1 MTSVAVLRY
10 TSPTM
15 LLRDLKLRHL
25 KRIEALDLDFK
36 DADGSPRKWTV
47 IIGRNGTAKTT
58 ILQAIALAA
67 AGGFRANSLV
77 EDIRE
82 SLPDKRCPSEPASIE
97 ANFTFGPLG
106 QQSDNHPL
114 LDKKERLRL
123 RAPRYERWLRSRL
136 EIRAKAL
143 LVGHSKYVDEHD
155 DGPSSGGGDVPE
167 DPLMAA
173 REENRSLWFV
183 AAYGVDRR
191 LPQVAQA
198 PTRPPRP
205 STDRLW
211 PLFRPSE
218 LLGPN
223 FEGVLDEGLSQ
234 KYVSLLKAVL
244 FRTES
249 LVPGIVGLELRGRRA
264 RAPSDLMVSHR
275 FVQKVGD
282 EELKLPATWL
292 SHGYQSVLA
301 WVSDLV
307 GQITLEAGFRVEPED
322 MEGLVL
328 IDEVDLYLHPTWQVG
343 LIQALRETF
352 PQMQFVVTT
361 HSPILLTAF
370 RREEVVVLDFDNQ
383 GNVVRSATPRDPRLM
398 TATELYEW
406 FFGIDKLYPSE
417 LGGKLDA
424 YNHIAANPF
433 RSDED
438 DELAQALRKELE
450 SDGVSPGVPLSPRR
464 RATGT

>member
-1 MTSVAVLRY
+1 
-10 TSPTM
+10 M
-15 LLRDLKLRHL
+15 LLRDLKLRGL

-36 DADGSPRKWTV
+36 DADGSPRPWTV

-82 SLPDKRCPSEPASIE
+82 SLPDKRRPSEPALIE
-97 ANFTFGPLG
+97 ANFTFGPVG
-106 QQSDNHPL
+106 QHPSHHPL
-114 LDKKERLRL
+114 LDENERARL
-123 RAPRYERWLRSRL
+123 CAPRYERWLRSRL
-136 EIRAKAL
+136 WIKAKSL
-143 LVGHSKYVDEHD
+143 LVGHSKYVDGLDEGPSD
-155 DGPSSGGGDVPE
+155 DGRGVPE
-167 DPLMAA
+167 DPLMSA
-173 REENRSLWFV
+173 REENLPLWFV

-191 LPQVAQA
+191 LPHAAQA
-198 PTRPPRP
+198 PSRPPHP
-205 STDRLW
+205 PTDRLW

-223 FEGVLDEGLSQ
+223 FEGVLDEELSQ
-234 KYVSLLKAVL
+234 KYASLLKAVL
-244 FRTES
+244 FKTES
-249 LVPGIVGLELRGRRA
+249 LVPGIVGLELRGRRT
-264 RAPSDLMVSHR
+264 RTPSDLMISHR
-275 FVQKVGD
+275 FDQKVSVGD
-282 EELKLPATWL
+282 EKIRLPATWL

-328 IDEVDLYLHPTWQVG
+328 IDEVDLYLHPSWQVG
-343 LIQALRETF
+343 LVQALRETF

-370 RREEVVVLDFDNQ
+370 RREEVVVLDFDDR
-383 GNVVRSATPRDPRLM
+383 GNVVRSDTPRDPRLM

-417 LGGKLDA
+417 LGGKLDT

-433 RSDED
+433 RSNEED
-438 DELAQALRKELE
+438 ALAEALRKELE
-450 SDGVSPGVPLSPRR
+450 SEGIRPGVPLSTRR

>member
-1 MTSVAVLRY
+1 
-10 TSPTM
+10 M

-36 DADGSPRKWTV
+36 DADGSPREWTV

-82 SLPDKRCPSEPASIE
+82 SLPDKRRPSEPARIE
-97 ANFTFGPLG
+97 ANFTFGPIG
-106 QQSDNHPL
+106 QEPDNHPL
-114 LDKKERLRL
+114 LDKKERPRL

-136 EIRAKAL
+136 EIKAKAL
-143 LVGHSKYVDEHD
+143 LVGHSKYVDERD
-155 DGPSSGGGDVPE
+155 DGPSPGGGDVPE

-198 PTRPPRP
+198 PTRPPHP

-234 KYVSLLKAVL
+234 KYVSLLNAVL

-264 RAPSDLMVSHR
+264 RTPSDLMVSHR

-328 IDEVDLYLHPTWQVG
+328 IDEVDLYLHPSWQVG

-352 PQMQFVVTT
+352 PRMQFVVTT

-383 GNVVRSATPRDPRLM
+383 GNVVRCATPRDPRLM

-417 LGGKLDA
+417 LGSKLDT

-433 RSDED
+433 RSDEED
-438 DELAQALRKELE
+438 AFAQALRRELE
-450 SDGVSPGVPLSPRR
+450 SEGISPGVPLSPRR

>member
-1 MTSVAVLRY
+1 
-10 TSPTM
+10 M

-36 DADGSPRKWTV
+36 NADGSPRSWTV

-67 AGGFRANSLV
+67 AGGFRANALV

-82 SLPDKRCPSEPASIE
+82 SLPDKRCPGEPATIE
-97 ANFTFGPLG
+97 ADFTFGPIG
-106 QQSDNHPL
+106 QRPDNHPL
-114 LDKKERLRL
+114 LDENERARL
-123 RAPRYERWLRSRL
+123 CAPRYERWLRSHV
-136 EIRAKAL
+136 EIRTNAL
-143 LVGHSKYVDEHD
+143 LVGHSKYVDRSDHGPL
-155 DGPSSGGGDVPE
+155 DGRGVPE

-191 LPQVAQA
+191 LPQVARA
-198 PTRPPRP
+198 PFRPPHP
-205 STDRLW
+205 PTDRLW
-211 PLFRPSE
+211 PIFRPSQ
-218 LLGPN
+218 LIGLN
-223 FEGVLDEGLSQ
+223 FEEVLDERLSQ
-234 KYVSLLKAVL
+234 KYASLLKAVL
-244 FRTES
+244 FRTED

-264 RAPSDLMVSHR
+264 RTPSDLMISPR
-275 FVQKVGD
+275 FMQKMGD
-282 EELKLPATWL
+282 KEKELKLPATWL

-307 GQITLEAGFRVEPED
+307 GQITLEAGSRVEPKD

-328 IDEVDLYLHPTWQVG
+328 IDEVDLYLHPSWQVG
-343 LIQALRETF
+343 LVQALRETF

-370 RREEVVVLDFDNQ
+370 RREEVVVLDFDEQ
-383 GNVVRSATPRDPRLM
+383 GNVVRSDTPRDPRLM

-406 FFGIDKLYPSE
+406 FFGINKLYPSE
-417 LGGKLDA
+417 LGDKLDT
-424 YNHIAANPF
+424 YNRIAANPF
-433 RSDED
+433 RTNEED
-438 DELAQALRKELE
+438 ALAPVLRKELE
-450 SDGVSPGVPLSPRR
+450 SEGITPGVPLSPRR